1 MEKSFLEIIT
11 SIKPGEI
18 WESVDKDLRVKK
30 ITLTEFGTIKIEGE
44 NAFFVNNST
53 VFDINAKYKLQRKEY
68 TFEEAFKAYENGKE
82 IENIERKVKFKKKI
96 TGLCFYKFE
105 HSEKWLVI
113 DDDANIFSIDA
124 IRGKWYIND

>member
-1 MEKSFLEIIT
+1 MEKTFKEVIAD
-11 SIKPGEI
+11 IKEGEI
-18 WESVDKDLRVKK
+18 WESNNKRVKSSK
-30 ITLTEFGTIKIEGE
+30 TGIIVEFKANKYSDRMSFE
-44 NAFFVNNST
+44 NDT
-53 VFDINAKYKLQRKEY
+53 KYKLQKKEY

-82 IENIERKVKFKKKI
+82 IENIEGKVKFKKKI

-113 DDDANIFSIDA
+113 DDDANIFSIDM

>member
-1 MEKSFLEIIT
+1 MEKTFKEVIAD
-11 SIKPGEI
+11 IKEGEI
-18 WESVDKDLRVKK
+18 WESYNKRISSSKNG
-30 ITLTEFGTIKIEGE
+30 ITIEFKE
-44 NAFFVNNST
+44 NKYNRICFEYNT
-53 VFDINAKYKLQRKEY
+53 KYKLQRKEY

-105 HSEKWLVI
+105 HLEKWLVI

>member
-1 MEKSFLEIIT
+1 MEKTFKEVIADIKEEEVWESKYYKIT
-11 SIKPGEI
+11 INPIGEI
-18 WESVDKDLRVKK
+18 VIKEK
-30 ITLTEFGTIKIEGE
+30 IGGE
-44 NAFFVNNST
+44 AVCFHSRE
-53 VFDINAKYKLQRKEY
+53 KYKLQKKEY

-96 TGLCFYKFE
+96 TGLCFYKFG

-113 DDDANIFSIDA
+113 NDDTNIFSIDM